1 MAEPDVIVVGGGIA
15 GLTCAAF
22 LGRQGLDV
30 LLLERSDRL
39 GGLARSVKVGDRL
52 IPANWGRTEG
62 FHPADPKVRILE
74 HLGVLSRL
82 APVSTD
88 TVCEVRGDEDLR
100 VVVPAGLE
108 PACAALVEAFPGE
121 ERRLRR
127 VFATL
132 DRLAREVERLGEDS
146 RAAAWRI
153 LGFPLFYPTLFRHRG
168 RRAAEYLESAVRDPR
183 ARTVLAGLGPTYGST
198 LAGHAFAAWGLS
210 TAAALRRPV
219 RLEGGGRRLAQLLGE
234 AARERAEVRTRAPVE
249 AVRTD
254 GRRLLGVRAAGEE
267 FDARVV
273 VLDVPARVAFG
284 SLVPRE
290 AVHAGYLQRIA
301 ESRPSASACALLLAV
316 RAPRADFD
324 ARADYLA
331 LMPGTDL
338 DAHARALE
346 EDAVAGRPL
355 TVALHRPESGAEE
368 VTLVAATVPDRLERW
383 AALDP
388 PARDDLAAET
398 RSTLLARLACLLPG
412 LERRLEADRLLTP
425 LDLADWSGDPDGS
438 LFGWEPTPEQSG
450 NRRLEARTPVDGLFL
465 AGAWTQPGAGYGA
478 AVLSGFLA
486 GLQAAMHLGRRI
498 RM

>member
-39 GGLARSVKVGDRL
+39 GGLARSVKVGDHL

-62 FHPADPKVRILE
+62 FHEADPKVRILE

-82 APVSTD
+82 APVPAD

-100 VVVPAGLE
+100 AVIPAGFE
-108 PACAALVEAFPGE
+108 AASAALVEAFPEE

-132 DRLAREVERLGEDS
+132 DRLEHEVERLGEDS
-146 RAAAWRI
+146 RSAALRV

-168 RRAAEYLESAVRDPR
+168 RSVAEYLESAVRDPR

-198 LAGHAFAAWGLS
+198 PADHAFIAWGLS
-210 TAAALRRPV
+210 ATAALRRPM
-219 RLEGGGRRLAQLLGE
+219 RIEGGGRRLVQLLGE
-234 AARERAEVRTRAPVE
+234 AARERAEVRTRAAVA

-254 GRRLLGVRAAGEE
+254 GRRLLGVRTAEEE

-301 ESRPSASACALLLAV
+301 QSRPSASACVHLLAV
-316 RAPRADFD
+316 RARRADFD

-331 LMPGTDL
+331 LMAGTDL
-338 DAHARALE
+338 GAHARALD
-346 EDAVAGRPL
+346 EDSVAGRTL
-355 TVALHRPESGAEE
+355 TVALHRPEHGAKEI
-368 VTLVAATVPDRLERW
+368 TLVAATVPDRLDRW
-383 AALDP
+383 AALQPDDR
-388 PARDDLAAET
+388 ADLAAET
-398 RSTLLARLACLLPG
+398 RSTLLARLACLLPD
-412 LERRLEADRLLTP
+412 LERRLDTDRLLTP

-450 NRRLEARTPVDGLFL
+450 SRRLEARTPIDGLFL
-465 AGAWTQPGAGYGA
+465 AGAWTQPGAGYGSA
-478 AVLSGFLA
+478 ILSGFLA
-486 GLQAAMHLGRRI
+486 GLQAAMHLGRRV